1 MLKILMVSLLIA
13 SFFIITFQQE
23 GFTVGNTP
31 PDMETNLKNA
41 TEALQG
47 NLNLGSYRSN
57 YTTMTTDLVKW
68 SDLSMLDVLTTGK
81 KDASGNFTVD
91 IKKFNDLATF
101 KQNIVEFNK
110 TISSM

>member
-1 MLKILMVSLLIA
+1 MLQTLMIVLLIA
-13 SFFIITFQQE
+13 SFFIMTFQSE

-31 PDMETNLKNA
+31 PDMETSLKNA

-57 YTTMTTDLVKW
+57 YTTMATELVKW
-68 SDLSMLDVLTTGK
+68 SELSMLDVLTNSK
-81 KDASGNFTVD
+81 KDSSGNFTVD
-91 IKKFNDLATF
+91 VKQFNELSAF
-101 KQNIVEFNK
+101 KQNVIDFNK

>member
-1 MLKILMVSLLIA
+1 MLKTMMVVLLIA
-13 SFFIITFQQE
+13 AVFVLTFQQE

-31 PDMETNLKNA
+31 PDMETSLKDA

-47 NLNLGSYRSN
+47 NLNLGSYRKN
-57 YTTMTTDLVKW
+57 YTTMATELVKW
-68 SDLSMLDVLTTGK
+68 TDLSMLDVLTNGK

-91 IKKFNDLATF
+91 IKKFNDMATF
-101 KQNIVEFNK
+101 KQNIIDFNK

>member
-1 MLKILMVSLLIA
+1 MLQQMMIALLIA
-13 SFFIITFQQE
+13 TLFILTFQQE

-57 YTTMTTDLVKW
+57 YTTMATEMVKW
-68 SDLSMLDVLTTGK
+68 ADYSMLDVLTNSK

-91 IKKFNDLATF
+91 VKQFNDLASF
-101 KQNIVEFNK
+101 KQNIIDFNK
-110 TISSM
+110 SISSM